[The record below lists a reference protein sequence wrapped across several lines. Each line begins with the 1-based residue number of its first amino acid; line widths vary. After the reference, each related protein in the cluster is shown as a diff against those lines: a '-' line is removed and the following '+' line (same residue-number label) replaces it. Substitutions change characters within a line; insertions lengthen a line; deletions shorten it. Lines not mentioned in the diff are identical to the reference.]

1 MTPSIAVSSIKAFK
15 ILEANVFDP
24 RQIPP
29 RESSGNKNYQIPL
42 NILTLPE
49 AFGEN
54 SLMSLLFKVLT
65 QKFPLH
71 REKKTVSD

>member
-1 MTPSIAVSSIKAFK
+1 MTSTKVMTPSIAVSSIKAFK

-42 NILTLPE
+42 NILTLPK
-49 AFGEN
+49 AF
-54 SLMSLLFKVLT
+54 
-65 QKFPLH
+65 
-71 REKKTVSD
+71 